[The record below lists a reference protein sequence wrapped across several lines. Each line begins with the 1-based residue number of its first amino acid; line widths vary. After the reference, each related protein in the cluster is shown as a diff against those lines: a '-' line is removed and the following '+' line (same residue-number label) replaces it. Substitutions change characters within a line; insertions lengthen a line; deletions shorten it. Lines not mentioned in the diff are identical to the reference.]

1 MIAVFVLLII
11 NMIIFL
17 YTKED
22 TRLVEVKRRYK
33 VLREHLIAT
42 GNENFKMLHEEI
54 PIAAHVRMSNA
65 VGYNLN
71 KGVEIGLCI
80 DGSVNDIFHV
90 LLHELA
96 HCTVDEYSHSK
107 DFWGQFEKLRDEA
120 VSIGIYEI
128 IRDRVPFCGKHI
140 MDK

>member
-1 MIAVFVLLII
+1 MIVLIVLII
-11 NMIIFL
+11 INIIVFL
-17 YTKED
+17 YTNED
-22 TRLVEVKRRYK
+22 TILKEVKNRYRI
-33 VLREHLIAT
+33 LREHLIAT
-42 GNENFKMLHEEI
+42 NNEEFKMLYTEI
-54 PIAAHVRMSNA
+54 PITAYRNMSHA
-65 VGYNLN
+65 IGYNSN

-80 DGSVNDIFHV
+80 DGSVNEILHV

-107 DFWGQFEKLRDEA
+107 HFWGQFDKLKNEA

-128 IRDRVPFCGKHI
+128 ISSKTPFCGKHI

>member
-17 YTKED
+17 YTKQD
-22 TRLVEVKRRYK
+22 TRLVEVKKRYK
-33 VLREHLIAT
+33 LLREHLIAT
-42 GNENFKMLHEEI
+42 GNEKFKMLHKEI
-54 PIAAHVRMSNA
+54 IISAHLKMNDS
-65 VGYNLN
+65 VGYNVD
-71 KGVEIGLCI
+71 KGVEIAICI
-80 DGSVNDIFHV
+80 DGSVNDILHV

-107 DFWGQFEKLRDEA
+107 DFWGNLEKLRDVA

-128 IRDRVPFCGKHI
+128 IKDRVPFCGKHI

>member
-1 MIAVFVLLII
+1 MIALIVLVII
-11 NMIIFL
+11 NIIIFL

-22 TRLVEVKRRYK
+22 TKLVEVKEKYK

-42 GNENFKMLHEEI
+42 GNEDFKMLYKEI
-54 PIAAHVRMSNA
+54 PIIAHRKMSGA
-65 VGYNLN
+65 VGYNAN

-80 DGSVNDIFHV
+80 DGEVNEIFHV
-90 LLHELA
+90 LLHELS

-107 DFWGQFEKLRDEA
+107 HFWGQFEKLRNEA
-120 VSIGIYEI
+120 VSVGIYEVI
-128 IRDRVPFCGKHI
+128 SERTPFCGKHV